1 MGESMRRLIA
11 FDCAGDTLLGTLD
24 EADGATGLLIVSGG
38 NEIRVGAHR
47 GQALLAQAVAEA
59 GHPVFRY
66 DRRGIGDSEGVNGGF
81 ESAAEDLAA
90 AIATFRREAPHL
102 TRIVGFGNCDAA
114 STLALFGR
122 DAGIDALILAN
133 PWVIEAQDV
142 LPPPA
147 AIRARYAERL
157 RDPAQW
163 KRLLGGG
170 VDLRKLAAGI
180 IRAAKPAKPSGLAD
194 RIAAGLDSFEGSIAI
209 LLARND
215 NTAIVFDDAWRRQP
229 FAACRERCKPLMLD
243 SASHSFAGADDA
255 AWLTSRVLDALA

>member
-1 MGESMRRLIA
+1 MDANLRRLIA

-24 EADGATGLLIVSGG
+24 EAEGTTGLLIVSGG

-47 GQALLAQAVAEA
+47 GQTLLAHAVAEA

-66 DRRGIGDSEGVNGGF
+66 DRRGIGDSEGINGGF
-81 ESAAEDLAA
+81 ESASDDLAA
-90 AIATFRREAPHL
+90 AVAAFRREARQI

-122 DAGIDALILAN
+122 DAGVDALLLAN
-133 PWVIEAQDV
+133 PWVIEAQDA

-157 RDPAQW
+157 RDPAEW
-163 KRLLGGG
+163 KRLLRGG
-170 VDLRKLAAGI
+170 VDLRKLATGI
-180 IRAAKPAKPSGLAD
+180 LRAARPTKPSALAD
-194 RIAAGLDSFEGSIAI
+194 RIAAGLDNFEGSIAI

-215 NTAIVFDDAWRRQP
+215 NTAIAFDDAWRRQS
-229 FAACRERCKPLMLD
+229 FAACRERCKPLVLD

-255 AWLTSRVLDALA
+255 DWLTTRVLDALA